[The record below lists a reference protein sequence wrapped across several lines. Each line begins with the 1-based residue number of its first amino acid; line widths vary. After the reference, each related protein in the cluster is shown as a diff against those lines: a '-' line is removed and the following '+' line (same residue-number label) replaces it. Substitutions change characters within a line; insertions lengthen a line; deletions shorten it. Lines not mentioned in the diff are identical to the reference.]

1 MIVTDAWLPQVN
13 GVVRT
18 LATLADAL
26 RRAGH
31 VVEIVGPDRF
41 RTLPCPTYPDIRLA
55 LFPARPLERLIDRF
69 EPDALH
75 VATEGPL
82 GRAAAH
88 IAKRRRLAF
97 TTAYHTRFPEYVQAR
112 TGLPTRFSY
121 AMLRRFHATGAGM
134 FVATESLRAELAQ
147 RGFSRSILWSRG
159 VDCAQFPPRLDQR
172 PGPPTFLYVGRVA
185 VEKNIRAFLDLDLPG
200 AKRVVG
206 DGPQLAELR
215 RAYPDVIFSGALH
228 GRALANAYADADV
241 FVFPSLTDT
250 FGLVLLEALAC
261 GTPVAAF
268 PVTGPRDVLAHATG
282 HIGALNTD
290 LREAALAALSGDRAA
305 CRAHAERFSWEA
317 CAATFVAAL
326 VPMKGGSPPPRAQGL
341 ALAETRRLPAQRA
354 RHAAARHARRARM
367 IGRR

>member
-1 MIVTDAWLPQVN
+1 MIVTDAWQPQVN

-18 LATLADAL
+18 LATLAETL

-41 RTLPCPTYPDIRLA
+41 TTLPCPTYPDIRLA
-55 LFPARPLERLIDRF
+55 LLPERRLERLIDAF

-112 TGLPTRFSY
+112 IGLPTRYAY
-121 AMLRRFHATGAGM
+121 AMLRRFHAAGAGM
-134 FVATESLRAELAQ
+134 FVATESLRAELAG

-159 VDCAQFPPRLDQR
+159 VDCTQFTPRLTPRADA
-172 PGPPTFLYVGRVA
+172 PCFLYVGRVA

-200 AKRVVG
+200 TKRVVG
-206 DGPQLAELR
+206 DGPQLPELR
-215 RAYPDVIFSGALH
+215 RDYPDVVFTGALH
-228 GRALANAYADADV
+228 GAALSAAYADADV
-241 FVFPSLTDT
+241 FVFPSVTDT

-268 PVTGPRDVLAHATG
+268 PVTGPRDVLANAEG
-282 HIGALNTD
+282 KIGALDDD
-290 LREAALAALSGDRAA
+290 LRRAALMALQADRAA

-326 VPMKGGSPPPRAQGL
+326 VPMKGGSAPPRGQGL
-341 ALAETRRLPAQRA
+341 AMAEPRQP
-354 RHAAARHARRARM
+354 ARHARQAAQAVRRRVRA
-367 IGRR
+367 GRR